1 MLKLQGPPG
10 AALGDRP
17 VVKSVIT
24 IAIVLAVLAAIYAV
38 LQYFWPSIRGQ
49 KFYRPGFFT
58 DLGYWFLSPLL
69 NRGFSQIVVIAA
81 LIPLA
86 LALGIPMQQLAEGW
100 GPVGAQPLWLQA
112 IGIIVIGDF
121 IGYWVHR
128 YTHQGWWWRVHA
140 VHHSSPQLDWLAAA
154 RVHPF
159 NDAFAALARGVPLVA
174 KGFAPI
180 AVAGILPFLT
190 LFAITLHANLS
201 WDYGPLRSVIA
212 SPRFHRWHHTSAE
225 EGRDKNFAGLL
236 PLWDILFGTY
246 YMPRGEE
253 PRVFGVPDPVP
264 PGLVGQMVWPFRRA
278 P

>member
-1 MLKLQGPPG
+1 
-10 AALGDRP
+10 

-24 IAIVLAVLAAIYAV
+24 IAIVLAILAAIYAV

-159 NDAFAALARGVPLVA
+159 NDALAALAR
-174 KGFAPI
+174 
-180 AVAGILPFLT
+180 
-190 LFAITLHANLS
+190 
-201 WDYGPLRSVIA
+201 R
-212 SPRFHRWHHTSAE
+212 
-225 EGRDKNFAGLL
+225 AGLSRAQVESCL
-236 PLWDILFGTY
+236 KDEKIVAQIRDSREEASNVLLVRSTPTMFVNGEKVEGAAAYADFEAKFKAILEKK
-246 YMPRGEE
+246 PN
-253 PRVFGVPDPVP
+253 
-264 PGLVGQMVWPFRRA
+264 
-278 P
+278 